1 MTSAPTSTVTITLTQ
16 NDVRFVL
23 EALQMLENKW
33 LEINR
38 TSTDEN
44 EQAEYGMD
52 ALDLDGTREFS
63 NAKLSKRSDRML
75 PTFRLSRLP
84 LSL

>member
-1 MTSAPTSTVTITLTQ
+1 M
-16 NDVRFVL
+16 
-23 EALQMLENKW
+23 ENKW

-52 ALDLDGTREFS
+52 ALDLDGTREFFQREAVKAFGQDVT
-63 NAKLSKRSDRML
+63 N
-75 PTFRLSRLP
+75 F
-84 LSL
+84 SLEPFAAVTLKNGTNLHPR